1 MAAIVNLTVGFGEI
15 KRVRILNGGV
25 TTITKAEYDA
35 CLGGSLSV
43 FATNAV
49 GELTSIGTVS
59 EACSDYPGAI
69 VVRLSGTNIQ
79 KQPLPIEF
87 SISSFNGRELLVVGT
102 LDLDGGG
109 DGSGGGGSES
119 SPPSDPN
126 FGGEP
131 PIDLPDIADA
141 PGSPPALPSGNGN
154 KGFTTSTGGGS
165 ETGITG
171 GNA

>member
-1 MAAIVNLTVGFGEI
+1 MAIIANLSVGANET
-15 KRVRILNGGV
+15 KRVRILNGSI
-25 TTITKAEYDA
+25 TTITKAEFEA
-35 CLGGSLSV
+35 CLGSTLKTFASNALGEQTGFGDAFEACNDYPGGIHVRVSGSAISRQPLPLNYSISSITGDRILV
-43 FATNAV
+43 
-49 GELTSIGTVS
+49 IGTVT
-59 EACSDYPGAI
+59 
-69 VVRLSGTNIQ
+69 VVDG
-79 KQPLPIEF
+79 
-87 SISSFNGRELLVVGT
+87 G
-102 LDLDGGG
+102 DGGG
-109 DGSGGGGSES
+109 GGDSE

-131 PIDLPDIADA
+131 PIDLPDIADP